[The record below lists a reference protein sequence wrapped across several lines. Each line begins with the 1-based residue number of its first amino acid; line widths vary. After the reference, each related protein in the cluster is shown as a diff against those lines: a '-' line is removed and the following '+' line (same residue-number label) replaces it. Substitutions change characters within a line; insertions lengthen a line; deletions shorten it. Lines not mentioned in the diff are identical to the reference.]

1 MLCYMSFFK
10 WFLIDFWRWFQIWS
24 RLFHALVFV
33 QFENTD
39 SHVNGSMHTY
49 IAIHNEP
56 NLDLEVMSSAAHQL
70 TVANAQLTFVPITN

>member
-1 MLCYMSFFK
+1 
-10 WFLIDFWRWFQIWS
+10 
-24 RLFHALVFV
+24 V

-56 NLDLEVMSSAAHQL
+56 NLGLEVMSSAAHQL